1 MSRPTPD
8 LVAPPD
14 HLAAAEA
21 PARRGGVLPLR
32 APGLLGALAAV
43 QAAGLSVLVVVLVAV
58 LAWVAAPQTGAT
70 WLEASRIGVDVWL
83 LAHRTGLAVE
93 GGHVGLAPLGLTLL
107 LAAACWTAGRRVT
120 QALVAAR
127 ADPARRRASTG
138 ARAEPGAPAG
148 SGTAGP
154 EVAAQGAAAQA
165 AAPGA
170 ASFAAGIAPRAR
182 ARALA
187 ALTSTY
193 ALSAAVLSLLAATP
207 QARPLSGQALLGAAV
222 LSGVAGAAG
231 LWGPAFPGF
240 GGRVRARAV
249 ARAAAVAVGV
259 LLAAAAAVLTLGMLV
274 HHDRVM
280 ELHRAL
286 DPGVIGGAALTAG
299 QVALLPNAVVW
310 TAAWL
315 AGPGFALGVGTA
327 VTPAAT
333 ILGPFPAVPL
343 LGVIPPPGAAPAWAA
358 AGLAVPVLAGVAA
371 AWSLRRSPS
380 PGGRLPRRG
389 MVVDALL
396 VAAASGA
403 ALLVLAWLSGGPAGP
418 GRFAHVGPTP
428 WLVGLVVA
436 GEVAAGAVGAVLVA
450 PLPTPREPTP
460 PRPGSAGW
468 RRRPQRQR
476 LGRQRLKVS
485 IPSWPKFSR
494 RRS

>member
-1 MSRPTPD
+1 VSRPTPD

-14 HLAAAEA
+14 P
-21 PARRGGVLPLR
+21 PATADAGGRRGAVLPLR

-43 QAAGLSVLVVVLVAV
+43 QAAGLSVLLVVLVAV

-70 WLEASRIGVDVWL
+70 WLEASRIGVDAWL
-83 LAHRTGLAVE
+83 LAHRTGIAVE

-107 LAAACWTAGRRVT
+107 PAVACWTAGRRVT
-120 QALVAAR
+120 QALVAA
-127 ADPARRRASTG
+127 AQG
-138 ARAEPGAPAG
+138 A
-148 SGTAGP
+148 
-154 EVAAQGAAAQA
+154 AAQGAAAQGA
-165 AAPGA
+165 AAQGAAAQGAAPGA
-170 ASFAAGIAPRAR
+170 AAVATGVAPRAR

-240 GGRVRARAV
+240 GRRVRAQAV

-259 LLAAAAAVLTLGMLV
+259 LLTAAAGVLTLGMLV

-333 ILGPFPAVPL
+333 ILGPLPAVPL

-403 ALLVLAWLSGGPAGP
+403 VLLVLAWVSGGPAGP

-436 GEVAAGAVGAVLVA
+436 GEVAAGALGAVLVA
-450 PLPTPREPTP
+450 PLPTPRDPS
-460 PRPGSAGW
+460 RPAAAAAPWG
-468 RRRPQRQR
+468 QR
-476 LGRQRLKVS
+476 LKRQRLKVS